1 MKKLA
6 IAFAVGCLLFA
17 SAEDSQAHYKDILYF
32 MWQWPEGLPIQD
44 ADLSEWDVVPEEYR
58 FTTDDVGD
66 SIDDPGT
73 KIVQDDASPGLVTT
87 GIDPS
92 RLSFRYVPSANVVDD
107 RFHWAYERFDDSWS
121 TWSDIEPKIDADHS
135 GGWFWVEEGMTDE
148 EGKRAK
154 ARGAQPYH
162 LWFSDGVQQGP
173 GNWAWLWMTPA
184 DWYEDP
190 RFMTAAYTYT
200 GEPLSD
206 GEFHLTAEFA
216 LPGFN
221 DFKWDDPDYS
231 FDSIHDIQEGDI
243 VGITVCLWDSYAGCP
258 PASEEGAEC
267 YSKWNL
273 TDAGGNDGIDADL
286 WVDFV
291 VMELDHE
298 ALATAVEEY
307 SWGAIKASVKA
318 PVDR

>member
-6 IAFAVGCLLFA
+6 MAFAIGCFLFA
-17 SAEDSQAHYKDILYF
+17 SAEDSEAHYDDTLYF

-44 ADLSEWDVVPEEYR
+44 GNFSEWEIVPAEYW
-58 FTTDDVGD
+58 FTTDDVGEVG
-66 SIDDPGT
+66 SGS
-73 KIVQDDASPGLVTT
+73 KIVQNDESAGLVTT

-107 RFHWAYERFDDSWS
+107 RFHWAYERFDDSW
-121 TWSDIEPKIDADHS
+121 TVWSDIEPKIDADHS
-135 GGWFWVEEGMTDE
+135 GGSFWVEEGMTDE
-148 EGKRAK
+148 EENRAK

-162 LWFSDGVQQGP
+162 LFFSDGAQQGP
-173 GNWAWLWMTPA
+173 GDWAWLWMTPA

-190 RFMTAAYTYT
+190 RFMSAVYNFT
-200 GEPLSD
+200 GEPINNQ
-206 GEFHLTAEFA
+206 EFTVRAEFA

-231 FDSIHDIQEGDI
+231 FDNIHDIQEGDI
-243 VGITVCLWDSYAGCP
+243 VGMTVCLWDSYADCP
-258 PASEEGAEC
+258 AASEAGSEC

-291 VMELDHE
+291 VMELDHD
-298 ALATAVEEY
+298 LLGTAVEKD

-318 PVDR
+318 SVE